1 MATFEN
7 RLSRRKG
14 KTGGESYRLDTKNK
28 TPEEN
33 IIDIIQGLY
42 LKKHHDTS
50 PTTKSITNE
59 FRSGLRTVQKNN
71 SESLRVSYLTAL
83 VHLCKEFR
91 NNLGFTTDELMS
103 CIRVSLVDESM
114 LIRATALRVLRYLI
128 RCESDV
134 ASFNALKLPYL
145 VIRSMDLMMRN
156 EEERAQALRVVRRV
170 IAVVG
175 GTEQSMRRH
184 RAAYIEQGLLRCLAA
199 VARAGC
205 AGDGTGDR
213 LSRPAIATL
222 AEICVLN
229 PDLFISCGG
238 VTAVT
243 RQLAECATPR
253 MAEALCGV
261 LLHIINDPHSRHSAR
276 VDLTCLNSP
285 YCDFHFRPAGTDT
298 SRDEREMRFTCSR
311 LALLCVLRS
320 WPGLLHFCHPRAA
333 GGLRALVASLH
344 LPRLEVRKAI
354 LDLLYE
360 LVGLRQPEWTDEISV
375 ALDAVDPSDFQDSWR
390 LNEDFVAAEGMA
402 ILPHLSATGPDIIEI
417 HLALLLQCFLE
428 AGLLDGLA
436 EVIVTSDTFISV
448 RATVLLGQLLHLVHI
463 LLPPQICNITP
474 ALPALVSQASAGK
487 PQALAAVA
495 ALQRLHSM
503 LEARPASN
511 SLFLDHI
518 IQYCSGAYKIR
529 SEDVTKSR
537 KEKSNASMVKPK
549 NQSILHKDSFEFLEE
564 SDTESEP
571 KQRHSVGS
579 RADVA
584 TRNVSALVKSKSVS
598 SRTNAAV
605 SKVTKSAKFFN
616 LFEWYRD
623 NLIKS
628 SLVMQKKDG
637 NTWNWEIIRTI
648 LKETD
653 TPLLNLSD
661 SCHKAWASRIINYLK
676 PSSNKYSHTDL
687 STTCNG
693 HSATRAGCQLIRH
706 LLQHNDTD
714 SKKFLEDFF
723 NDVNRQIE
731 AIQTGKKAHECL
743 FSPQHM
749 CNTMC
754 QMYFLFIGQLCHS
767 NTGLRLFKKSKLY
780 ENLLELATKTHHSCY
795 VKLVISSLDYTL
807 DACPRDIL
815 AKTLT
820 CNNQAS
826 RLYATQFLNVLMRAS
841 RKSRDLV
848 RRKTKLKKNL
858 LEEHWKLSR
867 RDEEV
872 SEGVD
877 MDTWVLQML
886 VGQIRD
892 ESKVVVK
899 NALAILEE
907 AFSVPAYQE
916 KLMGLRDTLGES
928 CGFGKSCEPS
938 SVETSAAGDRAYLL
952 WLALQ
957 IAAARYQQHDDAISF
972 INKHLQYWDKSY
984 NYRYVRLVEAE
995 VHESVRRAR
1004 GARRGARLP
1013 PHALAAL
1020 AALAAPVAPFAPA
1033 APAAPA
1039 AAAPPPFARALL
1051 AAALPQHYKLQLVMN
1066 LSNNFLEDSV
1076 PVHVVRLA
1084 KYCPVYSVRATAFYV
1099 LGLIGSTYD
1108 GANLLAELGWFCVRH
1123 TRHDQFPIISEDN
1136 YAIGTESTEKSHFYV
1151 TSPDRRFNALD
1162 IDLSEHSDHTDQSTA
1177 DSVHSESARLNK
1189 TIGAICIEE
1198 NQDVV
1203 DHKISFDRR
1212 EPDKRKSHTLPSQ
1225 GCSSSHERS
1234 LTESRTVDI
1243 LRDCSTYE
1251 RTGHKMQME
1260 NRLLG
1265 RMNSLDQAHEGRVR
1279 NTSESSTS
1287 GVSSCDSFLGK
1298 YAIPDRVL
1306 TLSPIPSSSSLY
1318 GMKTSVPHRPRLAE
1332 TQRRIS
1338 TSSFTGPDAASSPP
1352 TQMDMSGYATIQSL
1366 NKHRRPHVSEGAAT
1380 SSSDID
1386 ELVWLLPDFSRRG
1399 KPYSSMREKSKSHRE
1414 RMAKLSLV
1422 EDDWRPLWQTE
1433 RAGAAGAGRAARP
1446 APRAPR
1452 AAPPHYMGVC
1462 LPLHLADIFPDEDIK
1477 AENVNGDKIVPSRTR
1492 VPSFLDSSIASADN
1506 KSRATPDSQNI
1517 ANKDI
1522 SATTV
1527 AHRPLPL
1534 TITKPALNDAMETAK
1549 IIEEKTAE
1557 EHAKTNITADKNH
1570 IIVKD
1575 TECAEA
1581 GLVKDVSSST
1591 AVGSTLVGTLS
1602 RVESKPSKWRHAAR
1616 DCLACVRTRPPSS
1629 HELREAFFADM
1640 EGVSATEDRTSP
1652 PSLEP
1657 TPQAQLLHNVLF
1669 MSNPIHLK
1677 QTRSAL
1683 LSLKQR
1689 HPDVFR
1695 SACVYSDVCAV
1706 LARDTYMLCARRFL
1720 QELFLDTNFECFD
1733 AEPAAVLA
1741 RHGAPAPPAPPA
1753 PPNVEA

>member
-1 MATFEN
+1 
-7 RLSRRKG
+7 
-14 KTGGESYRLDTKNK
+14 
-28 TPEEN
+28 
-33 IIDIIQGLY
+33 
-42 LKKHHDTS
+42 
-50 PTTKSITNE
+50 
-59 FRSGLRTVQKNN
+59 
-71 SESLRVSYLTAL
+71 
-83 VHLCKEFR
+83 
-91 NNLGFTTDELMS
+91 
-103 CIRVSLVDESM
+103 
-114 LIRATALRVLRYLI
+114 
-128 RCESDV
+128 
-134 ASFNALKLPYL
+134 
-145 VIRSMDLMMRN
+145 
-156 EEERAQALRVVRRV
+156 
-170 IAVVG
+170 
-175 GTEQSMRRH
+175 
-184 RAAYIEQGLLRCLAA
+184 
-199 VARAGC
+199 
-205 AGDGTGDR
+205 
-213 LSRPAIATL
+213 
-222 AEICVLN
+222 
-229 PDLFISCGG
+229 
-238 VTAVT
+238 
-243 RQLAECATPR
+243 
-253 MAEALCGV
+253 
-261 LLHIINDPHSRHSAR
+261 
-276 VDLTCLNSP
+276 
-285 YCDFHFRPAGTDT
+285 
-298 SRDEREMRFTCSR
+298 
-311 LALLCVLRS
+311 
-320 WPGLLHFCHPRAA
+320 
-333 GGLRALVASLH
+333 
-344 LPRLEVRKAI
+344 
-354 LDLLYE
+354 
-360 LVGLRQPEWTDEISV
+360 
-375 ALDAVDPSDFQDSWR
+375 
-390 LNEDFVAAEGMA
+390 
-402 ILPHLSATGPDIIEI
+402 
-417 HLALLLQCFLE
+417 
-428 AGLLDGLA
+428 
-436 EVIVTSDTFISV
+436 
-448 RATVLLGQLLHLVHI
+448 
-463 LLPPQICNITP
+463 
-474 ALPALVSQASAGK
+474 
-487 PQALAAVA
+487 
-495 ALQRLHSM
+495 
-503 LEARPASN
+503 
-511 SLFLDHI
+511 
-518 IQYCSGAYKIR
+518 
-529 SEDVTKSR
+529 
-537 KEKSNASMVKPK
+537 
-549 NQSILHKDSFEFLEE
+549 
-564 SDTESEP
+564 
-571 KQRHSVGS
+571 
-579 RADVA
+579 
-584 TRNVSALVKSKSVS
+584 
-598 SRTNAAV
+598 
-605 SKVTKSAKFFN
+605 
-616 LFEWYRD
+616 
-623 NLIKS
+623 
-628 SLVMQKKDG
+628 
-637 NTWNWEIIRTI
+637 
-648 LKETD
+648 
-653 TPLLNLSD
+653 
-661 SCHKAWASRIINYLK
+661 
-676 PSSNKYSHTDL
+676 
-687 STTCNG
+687 
-693 HSATRAGCQLIRH
+693 
-706 LLQHNDTD
+706 
-714 SKKFLEDFF
+714 
-723 NDVNRQIE
+723 
-731 AIQTGKKAHECL
+731 
-743 FSPQHM
+743 
-749 CNTMC
+749 
-754 QMYFLFIGQLCHS
+754 
-767 NTGLRLFKKSKLY
+767 
-780 ENLLELATKTHHSCY
+780 
-795 VKLVISSLDYTL
+795 
-807 DACPRDIL
+807 
-815 AKTLT
+815 
-820 CNNQAS
+820 
-826 RLYATQFLNVLMRAS
+826 
-841 RKSRDLV
+841 
-848 RRKTKLKKNL
+848 
-858 LEEHWKLSR
+858 
-867 RDEEV
+867 
-872 SEGVD
+872 
-877 MDTWVLQML
+877 
-886 VGQIRD
+886 
-892 ESKVVVK
+892 
-899 NALAILEE
+899 
-907 AFSVPAYQE
+907 
-916 KLMGLRDTLGES
+916 
-928 CGFGKSCEPS
+928 
-938 SVETSAAGDRAYLL
+938 
-952 WLALQ
+952 
-957 IAAARYQQHDDAISF
+957 
-972 INKHLQYWDKSY
+972 
-984 NYRYVRLVEAE
+984 
-995 VHESVRRAR
+995 
-1004 GARRGARLP
+1004 
-1013 PHALAAL
+1013 
-1020 AALAAPVAPFAPA
+1020 
-1033 APAAPA
+1033 
-1039 AAAPPPFARALL
+1039 
-1051 AAALPQHYKLQLVMN
+1051 MN

-1433 RAGAAGAGRAARP
+1433 RAGAAGAGRAVRP

-1522 SATTV
+1522 PATTV